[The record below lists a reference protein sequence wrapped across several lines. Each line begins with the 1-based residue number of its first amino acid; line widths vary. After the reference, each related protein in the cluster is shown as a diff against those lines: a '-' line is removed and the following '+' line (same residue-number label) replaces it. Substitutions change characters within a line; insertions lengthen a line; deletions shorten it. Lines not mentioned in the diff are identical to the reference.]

1 MTQWGQIRIAY
12 TGATGALALF
22 VACLACPPP
31 LDAQFLTDLDPTF
44 REARAAVINGLANNV
59 GTLPSPS
66 GGALTF
72 RLDPTVG
79 VFTRDSD
86 TLGPIFT
93 DRYQTTGK
101 GRLTITGAYTKHTFD
116 EIDGL
121 DVRNDGILV
130 LLSAPGRLNLLEI
143 KEEANVDVGSIGAL
157 FGVTDT
163 IDVGLTIP
171 ILKVKLKEKAKRI
184 QFIDCV
190 DPQRQLGC
198 DPASFTETDEP
209 LITNSS
215 ESTGIGDIALRGKWN
230 FWQTSGTTGRMG
242 SAFVLDVSLPTGD
255 TGDKNQ
261 LRNPQLIIG
270 PSGAPADSQF
280 TFGDPPLGTG
290 IVRVKPRLVFSGETN
305 PGLGLAI
312 GAHTFVGG
320 ELGTTEGITN
330 DLVYGFGLDVAPQV
344 PFLSTIQLTLVADFL
359 GRHAFDVKRKRVDL
373 LSNTAPQ
380 VGESFDDFLR
390 RIPTADADTFTGSFG
405 FKATPLAGLGS
416 NLLAQVVVFVN
427 FLVPLNDT
435 GFRDGLTP
443 TVGLEWN
450 YAF

>member
-1 MTQWGQIRIAY
+1 MAQWGRIRIAY
-12 TGATGALALF
+12 TGASGALALF
-22 VACLACPPP
+22 VVCLACPPR
-31 LDAQFLTDLDPTF
+31 LNAQLDPTF
-44 REARAAVINGLANNV
+44 REARAAVINGLANNI

-101 GRLTITGAYTKHTFD
+101 SRLTITGAYTRHTFD
-116 EIDGL
+116 DIDGL
-121 DVRNDGILV
+121 DVRDDGIQV
-130 LLSAPGRLNLLEI
+130 LFALGGRSNGLLI
-143 KEEANVDVGSIGAL
+143 KEEADVDVWSLGAL

-171 ILKVKLKEKAKRI
+171 ILKVKLKERATRTSTL
-184 QFIDCV
+184 DCV
-190 DPQRQLGC
+190 DPQRGLGC
-198 DPASFTETDEP
+198 DPDSFTVRNDP
-209 LITNSS
+209 LLTQSS
-215 ESTGIGDIALRGKWN
+215 ESTGIGDIAIRGKYN

-242 SAFVLDVSLPTGD
+242 TAFVLEVSLPTGD
-255 TGDKNQ
+255 TGDKDK
-261 LRNPQLIIG
+261 LRNPQLVIG
-270 PSGAPADSQF
+270 PSGTPADSFF

-290 IVRVKPRLVFSGETN
+290 IVRVKPRVVFSGETN

-359 GRHAFDVKRKRVDL
+359 GRHSFGVKRKRVDL
-373 LSNTAPQ
+373 LSETPLFF
-380 VGESFDDFLR
+380 GESFDEFLQ

-405 FKATPLAGLGS
+405 LKATPLAGLGS
-416 NLLAQVVVFVN
+416 NLLAQLVVFVN